1 MAAITANANFML
13 HAGGWD
19 EAGMVHCINKLVVDA
34 EQNLMLARYAQGVSF
49 DLLEEAMEAVRR
61 VGPGS
66 HYLGDPFTLKH
77 FRDAFFAPELLN
89 YEAYEHW
96 QLSGSKDLNQRAADK
111 VGKLLADYQQ
121 PHLDVAI
128 DEALQGYIAQREE
141 QIYPRL
147 G

>member
-1 MAAITANANFML
+1 
-13 HAGGWD
+13 
-19 EAGMVHCINKLVVDA
+19 
-34 EQNLMLARYAQGVSF
+34 
-49 DLLEEAMEAVRR
+49 
-61 VGPGS
+61 
-66 HYLGDPFTLKH
+66 
-77 FRDAFFAPELLN
+77 
-89 YEAYEHW
+89 
-96 QLSGSKDLNQRAADK
+96 